1 MSNTWVNIFSLVYPV
16 GAIYE
21 TTDNA
26 ISPDILFGLTWELIG
41 THTVGEESVKTIFI
55 YERIA

>member
-21 TTDNA
+21 TADNA
-26 ISPDILFGLTWELIG
+26 ISPDILFGLTWELID
-41 THTVGEESVKTIFI
+41 TRTVGEDTI
-55 YERIA
+55 YTYKRTA

>member
-26 ISPDILFGLTWELIG
+26 ISPDIMFGLTWELIG
-41 THTVGEESVKTIFI
+41 TRTVGEELVKTIFI